1 MLTGGPDGVN
11 TIRPMPREI
20 AFLTGGTGFVG
31 SHVARALSTEGWSVR
46 ALARRPD
53 AAAARGLAGV
63 PAEIVGGDLSERS
76 GDALRNALEGCRAI
90 VHVAG
95 LVKARSL
102 DEYRETNVRATE
114 RLVAAGNASA
124 PGALFVLVSSQAAAG
139 PARDGR
145 AVREEDSPQP
155 ISWYGLSKR
164 EAETAVARDWK
175 GPWIVLRPSVV
186 YGPADRGLLTLFA
199 AAARGWV
206 PVPAGSSRIQLIPA
220 SRAALGIA
228 RAAKRPDLAGRT
240 GFLTDPDP
248 IRIRDLAAILASL
261 PERRARLVPIPAA
274 LIRAAGAVETL
285 REALTGASRPFNSD
299 KAREILAGDWVCAP
313 VLQEKLDLPPPS
325 PLEDGLRDTWN
336 WYRQA
341 GWLAL

>member
-1 MLTGGPDGVN
+1 MLTGGTGGVN
-11 TIRPMPREI
+11 TIRSMSRGI

-31 SHVARALSTEGWSVR
+31 SHVARALSAEGWSVR
-46 ALARRPD
+46 ALARRPE
-53 AAAARGLAGV
+53 ASAARSLADV
-63 PAEIVGGDLSERS
+63 PAEIVAGDLSERS
-76 GDALRNALEGCRAI
+76 GELLRDSLRGCRAI

-102 DEYRETNVRATE
+102 DDYRATNVRATE
-114 RLVAAGNASA
+114 RLVAAANASA

-145 AVREEDSPQP
+145 PVREDDPPQP

-164 EAETAVARDWK
+164 EGETAVAREWK

-186 YGPADRGLLTLFA
+186 YGPRDRGLLILFA

-206 PVPAGSSRIQLIPA
+206 PVPAGSSRIQLIHA
-220 SRAALGIA
+220 SRAAMGIA
-228 RAAKRPDLAGRT
+228 RAAGRPDLAGRT

-248 IRIRDLAAILASL
+248 IRIRDLADALARL
-261 PERRARLVPIPAA
+261 PERRARLVRIPAA
-274 LIRAAGAVETL
+274 LVRAAGAVETL
-285 REALTGASRPFNSD
+285 RERLTGASRPFNSD
-299 KAREILAGDWVCAP
+299 KAREILAGDWLCVP
-313 VLQEKLDLPPPS
+313 VLQGELDLPSPS

-336 WYRQA
+336 WYRKA

>member
-1 MLTGGPDGVN
+1 
-11 TIRPMPREI
+11 MPREI

-46 ALARRPD
+46 ALARRPES
-53 AAAARGLAGV
+53 AAARSLAEM
-63 PAEIVGGDLSERS
+63 PAEFVAGDLSDRS
-76 GDALRNALEGCRAI
+76 GETLRGALRGCRAI

-102 DEYRETNVRATE
+102 EDYRETNVRATE
-114 RLVAAGNASA
+114 RLLAAGNASA

-139 PARDGR
+139 PAREGQP
-145 AVREEDSPQP
+145 VREEDAPQP
-155 ISWYGLSKR
+155 VSWYGLSKR
-164 EAETAVARDWK
+164 EGETAVARDWK
-175 GPWIVLRPSVV
+175 GPWVVLRPSVV
-186 YGPADRGLLTLFA
+186 YGPGDRGLLTLFA

-206 PVPAGSSRIQLIPA
+206 PVPAGSSRIQLIHA

-228 RAAKRPDLAGRT
+228 RAADRPDLAGRT

-261 PERRARLVPIPAA
+261 PERRARLVRIPAA
-274 LIRAAGAVETL
+274 LVRAAGAVETL
-285 REALTGASRPFNSD
+285 REALTGASRSFNSD
-299 KAREILAGDWVCAP
+299 KAREILAGDWLCAP
-313 VLQEKLDLPPPS
+313 VLQEKLDLSAPS
-325 PLEDGLRDTWN
+325 PLEDGLRSTWR
-336 WYRQA
+336 WYQQA